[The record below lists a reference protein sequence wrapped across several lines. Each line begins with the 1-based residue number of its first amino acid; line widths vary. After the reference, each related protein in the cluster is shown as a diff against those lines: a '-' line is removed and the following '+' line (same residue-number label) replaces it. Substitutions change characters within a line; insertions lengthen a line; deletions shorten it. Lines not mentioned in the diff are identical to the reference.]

1 MNTRKQSNNANA
13 NNVQMQK
20 TQRSKGS
27 LLDEVSKSTYN
38 NDIVAQNTGDK
49 MRVKVTFNKA
59 KNRFEGFV
67 DGKMVSRSRHESYVR
82 DQIAKLGLQIELTSG
97 AVNTQPKVDEFGINK
112 RFAFVEQMVTMV
124 AKKTIASAIIT
135 GQGGLGKTHT
145 VLKSLKAQNL
155 IDTTDVASF
164 EEGERINT
172 SKSFRVVKGYSTA
185 KGLYRTLFEGNGQV
199 LVFDDCDSVLKDPV
213 ALNLLK
219 GALDSYGDRWI
230 NWNAD
235 MKDDD
240 LPRNFKFTG
249 SIVFISNM
257 DLDRVDQAV
266 KSRAMCVDLSMTQ
279 DQKIERMEVLINDE
293 AFMPEFETSHK
304 ADAIAFIRS
313 ISNSIENLS
322 LRSLIS
328 TTKIRAEGGDW
339 KNLAKYV
346 LTQGA

>member
-1 MNTRKQSNNANA
+1 
-13 NNVQMQK
+13 
-20 TQRSKGS
+20 
-27 LLDEVSKSTYN
+27 
-38 NDIVAQNTGDK
+38 
-49 MRVKVTFNKA
+49 
-59 KNRFEGFV
+59 
-67 DGKMVSRSRHESYVR
+67 MVSRSRHESYVR
-82 DQIAKLGLQIELTSG
+82 DQIAKLGLQVELTSG

-219 GALDSYGDRWI
+219 GALDSYGERWI
-230 NWNAD
+230 SWNAD
-235 MKDDD
+235 FKDDD
-240 LPRNFKFTG
+240 LPKSFKFTG
-249 SIVFISNM
+249 TIVFISNM

-266 KSRAMCVDLSMTQ
+266 RSRAMCVDLSMTTE
-279 DQKIERMEVLINDE
+279 QKVERMEVLVSDK
-293 AFMPEFETSHK
+293 EFLPDYGMQHK
-304 ADAIAFIRS
+304 QDAIGFIGENMNEIR
-313 ISNSIENLS
+313 NLS
-322 LRSLIS
+322 LRTLIAV
-328 TTKIRAEGGDW
+328 TKIRAEGGAW

-346 LTQGA
+346 ITQGA

>member
-1 MNTRKQSNNANA
+1 M
-13 NNVQMQK
+13 
-20 TQRSKGS
+20 
-27 LLDEVSKSTYN
+27 EVS
-38 NDIVAQNTGDK
+38 
-49 MRVKVTFNKA
+49 VKFNSA

-67 DGKMVSRSRHESYVR
+67 DGKMLSRSRHESYVI
-82 DQIAKLGLQIELTSG
+82 DQLAKQGFTVGTVQNNKTA
-97 AVNTQPKVDEFGINK
+97 AVSEFGINE
-112 RFAFVEQMVTMV
+112 RFAFVEKMVSMV

-145 VLKSLKAQNL
+145 VLSALKANDMQ
-155 IDTTDVASF
+155 DTTDLAQF
-164 EEGERINT
+164 AIGERINT
-172 SKSFRVVKGYSTA
+172 TRAFRLIKGFSTA

-240 LPRNFKFTG
+240 LPRSFKFTG

-279 DQKIERMEVLINDE
+279 SQKIERMEVLINDKE
-293 AFMPEFETSHK
+293 FMPEFETSHK
-304 ADAIAFIRS
+304 ADAIAFIKT
-313 ISNSIENLS
+313 IGNSIENLS

-339 KNLAKYV
+339 KELAKYV